1 VSRWLPQTCFIIG
14 VIAMMIIRAPHGRRS
29 GTVKIAESRKGR
41 QEVLLLALMWIATL
55 ILPLMSI
62 ATPSLS
68 FADYR
73 PRPVTLLS
81 GIVCLTLGL
90 WLFYR
95 SHADLGDNWSITL
108 QLREEHRLITRGV
121 YRRIRH
127 PMYAAIFLQALAQ
140 ALLLPNWLAGPVYL
154 IAFLVM
160 FALRIGPEE
169 RMMLEKFGDEYA
181 AYRGRTTRLIPNVW

>member
-1 VSRWLPQTCFIIG
+1 MSRWSGQAAFIIG

-41 QEVLLLALMWIATL
+41 QEVVLLALMWIATL
-55 ILPLMSI
+55 ILPLISV
-62 ATPSLS
+62 ATPFLS
-68 FADYR
+68 FADYS
-73 PRPVTLLS
+73 PRPVTLVP
-81 GIVCLTLGL
+81 GIACLAVGL

-108 QLREEHRLITRGV
+108 ELREEHRLVTRGV

-127 PMYAAIFLQALAQ
+127 PMYAAIFLQAIAQ
-140 ALLLPNWLAGPVYL
+140 ALLLPNWLAGPVCL

-169 RMMLEKFGDEYA
+169 RMMLEKFGGDYA
-181 AYRGRTTRLIPNVW
+181 DYIGRTRRLIPNVW